1 MKKTDY
7 TLLLGWEGPSVN
19 DMLVEFVEDYSDSL
33 NDYWE
38 VFAGVC
44 IDMYDVSF
52 DRELVEKKCV
62 SFGIPYVLVQ
72 YIIFDSYVNNCF
84 EWLLLDENNIPFK
97 GSLEFGIA
105 KKIKIIADEWLD
117 DPDKMYKKLYEQLN

>member
-7 TLLLGWEGPSVN
+7 SLLLGWEGPSVN

-52 DRELVEKKCV
+52 DRQLVERKCV
-62 SFGIPYVLVQ
+62 SFGIPYILTQ
-72 YIIFDSYVNNCF
+72 YIIFDSYVSNCF
-84 EWLLLDENNIPFK
+84 EWLLDENNIPFK
-97 GSLEFGIA
+97 GNLELGIT

-117 DPDKMYKKLYEQLN
+117 DPDKMYKKLYEYLN

>member
-7 TLLLGWEGPSVN
+7 SLLLGWEGPSVN
-19 DMLVEFVEDYSDSL
+19 DMLVEFVERYLHRLSL
-33 NDYWE
+33 SWD

-44 IDMYDVSF
+44 IDIYDVSF
-52 DRELVEKKCV
+52 DRQLIEKKCI

-72 YIIFDSYVNNCF
+72 YIIFDSYVSNCF
-84 EWLLLDENNIPFK
+84 EWLLLDENDIPFK
-97 GSLEFGIA
+97 GSLELGIT